1 MRFFL
6 HLLSLCTL
14 FSAMNANAVEFTL
27 NFKNKSFDAWRKAP
41 YVGDGPDLFMP
52 AAYPPFTGLN
62 TTPRTMSWGKDQWI
76 STNITQPYAQFNITS
91 VSGASSCRIKS
102 YYWEIQASWVYGGGF
117 TASGHGNGAGRVEVP
132 DMNSGSARV
141 YSISSLLKDIV
152 IDCATINT
160 SPDKVKINL
169 SGYMQVYQG
178 SSLIEYRIDNF
189 SGTPEET
196 LQPQPQMPALTF
208 EPPSMNVTIP
218 MNSNTSAGFTTL
230 KMGGIDPNIHY
241 SSGVLT
247 WTQPDPKICP
257 IELRDPLSPNPDST
271 RINIKEFMGAFN
283 QVFHIYKAKGAP
295 AAPAPC
301 KTAITVTYTPN

>member
-1 MRFFL
+1 MRL
-6 HLLSLCTL
+6 SLLLLSLCTL
-14 FSAMNANAVEFTL
+14 FSAVNANAVEFTL
-27 NFKNKSFDAWRKAP
+27 NFKNVTFTAWRNAP
-41 YVGDGPDLFMP
+41 YVGNGPDTFMS

-62 TTPRTMSWGKDQWI
+62 STNQSFSWEKEQWI
-76 STNITQPYAQFNITS
+76 STNITQPSAQFNITS

-102 YYWEIQASWVYGGGF
+102 YYWQIQAMWLYNGGF
-117 TASGHGNGAGRVEVP
+117 TAFGRGNGAGEVYVP
-132 DMNSGSARV
+132 ELNSGSGRL
-141 YSISSLLKDIV
+141 YSISSLLKDMV

-169 SGYMQVYQG
+169 NGYMRVYQG
-178 SSLIEYRIDNF
+178 NSLIEYRIDNF

-208 EPPSMNVTIP
+208 DPPSMNVTIP
-218 MNSNTSAGFTTL
+218 MNSNTSAGLTTL

-257 IELRDPLSPNPDST
+257 IELRDPLSPAPDST
-271 RINIKEFMGAFN
+271 RINIKAFMGAYN